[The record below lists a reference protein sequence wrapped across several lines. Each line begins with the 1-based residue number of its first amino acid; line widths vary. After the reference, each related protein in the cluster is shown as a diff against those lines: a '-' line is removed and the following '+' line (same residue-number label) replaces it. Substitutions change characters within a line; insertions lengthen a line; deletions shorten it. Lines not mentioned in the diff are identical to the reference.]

1 MVRYKYQKERV
12 FMKKKMISILITLV
26 IGFIVF
32 YATLPALNIH
42 SLGFWFFLMF
52 LFIIYSTTDLLVSY
66 NSIDTWRSIPK
77 RILIGFSFAVVIGIG
92 LPLFNL
98 FLSPLFHAKEYSNR
112 IVINQDKE
120 FSKEIAP
127 VDFST
132 LPLLDKAS
140 SEKLGDRVMGQMP
153 ELVSQFYVS
162 DLYSQIN
169 YNDSIIRVTPLEYNG
184 LFKYFSNRK
193 DGVKGYITVNSVTGK
208 ASLKKLKQGMKYVDS
223 AWFNENLNRHLRFKY
238 PTKIFGQKTF
248 EIDNEGNPY
257 WIVPTMKY
265 KGIGLKAEIAS
276 IIILDPIDGSSKE
289 YKVED
294 VPTWVDHVYSAS
306 LIIEQVNDWGRY
318 KDGFWNASFGQKN
331 VVKTTEGYN
340 YMAMNDDVYLYTGI
354 TSVSTDESNIGFI
367 LTNMR
372 TKETNF
378 YRVPGAEEYSA
389 MDSAKGQVQQM
400 NYEASF
406 PLLINLNNRATYLLS
421 LKDAAGLVKM
431 YAFVDVEDY
440 QKVEITDASLGIEK
454 ASENYLNKI
463 WSETSTSS
471 TTKLEKVIQIKKI
484 TSATIDGVS
493 YYYIVDTEDKKY
505 KCSIKVEKD
514 ILPFLEEG
522 NSIQIGYQEE
532 KEVTNIEKI
541 KLN

>member
-1 MVRYKYQKERV
+1 
-12 FMKKKMISILITLV
+12 MKKKIISILITLV
-26 IGFIVF
+26 IGFIMF

-66 NSIDTWRSIPK
+66 NNIETWKSIPK
-77 RILIGFSFAVVIGIG
+77 RILIGFSFVFIIAIG

-112 IVINQDKE
+112 IIISDDKE
-120 FSKEIAP
+120 FSQEIAP

-208 ASLKKLKQGMKYVDS
+208 ASLKKLKKGMKYVDS
-223 AWFNENLNRHLRFKY
+223 AWFNENLNRYLRFKY
-238 PTKIFGQKTF
+238 PTKIFGEKTF

-257 WIVPTMKY
+257 WIVPTMRY

-294 VPTWVDHVYSAS
+294 VPSWVDHVYSAS

-378 YRVPGAEEYSA
+378 YKVPGAEEYSA

-463 WSETSTSS
+463 WSETSTSN

-484 TSATIDGVS
+484 TSAIIDGVS

-522 NSIQIGYQEE
+522 SSIQIGYQEE

-541 KLN
+541 K

>member
-1 MVRYKYQKERV
+1 MIRYKYQKERV

-77 RILIGFSFAVVIGIG
+77 RILIGFTFAVVIGIG

-522 NSIQIGYQEE
+522 SSIQIGYQEE

>member
-12 FMKKKMISILITLV
+12 FMKKKMISILITLI

-77 RILIGFSFAVVIGIG
+77 RILIGFTFAIVIGIG

-193 DGVKGYITVNSVTGK
+193 EGVKGYITVNSVTGK
-208 ASLKKLKQGMKYVDS
+208 ASLKKLKKGMKYVDS

-463 WSETSTSS
+463 WSETSTSN

-522 NSIQIGYQEE
+522 SSIQIGYQEE
-532 KEVTNIEKI
+532 QEVTNIEKI
-541 KLN
+541 KQN

>member
-1 MVRYKYQKERV
+1 
-12 FMKKKMISILITLV
+12 
-26 IGFIVF
+26 
-32 YATLPALNIH
+32 
-42 SLGFWFFLMF
+42 
-52 LFIIYSTTDLLVSY
+52 
-66 NSIDTWRSIPK
+66 
-77 RILIGFSFAVVIGIG
+77 
-92 LPLFNL
+92 
-98 FLSPLFHAKEYSNR
+98 
-112 IVINQDKE
+112 
-120 FSKEIAP
+120 
-127 VDFST
+127 
-132 LPLLDKAS
+132 
-140 SEKLGDRVMGQMP
+140 
-153 ELVSQFYVS
+153 
-162 DLYSQIN
+162 
-169 YNDSIIRVTPLEYNG
+169 
-184 LFKYFSNRK
+184 
-193 DGVKGYITVNSVTGK
+193 
-208 ASLKKLKQGMKYVDS
+208 
-223 AWFNENLNRHLRFKY
+223 
-238 PTKIFGQKTF
+238 
-248 EIDNEGNPY
+248 
-257 WIVPTMKY
+257 
-265 KGIGLKAEIAS
+265 
-276 IIILDPIDGSSKE
+276 
-289 YKVED
+289 
-294 VPTWVDHVYSAS
+294 
-306 LIIEQVNDWGRY
+306 
-318 KDGFWNASFGQKN
+318 
-331 VVKTTEGYN
+331 
-340 YMAMNDDVYLYTGI
+340 MAMNDDVYLYTGI

>member
-1 MVRYKYQKERV
+1 MIRYKYQKERV

-77 RILIGFSFAVVIGIG
+77 RILIGFTFAVVIGIG